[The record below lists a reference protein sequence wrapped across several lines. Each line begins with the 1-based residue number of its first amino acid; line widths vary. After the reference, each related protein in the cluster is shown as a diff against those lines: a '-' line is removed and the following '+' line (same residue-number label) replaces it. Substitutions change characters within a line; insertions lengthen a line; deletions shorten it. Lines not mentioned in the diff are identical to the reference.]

1 MAVYTSL
8 ELEEASSITRA
19 HGLGDTEAIIP
30 IAAGSVNSNYF
41 VEGAFGRVFLRI
53 YEEQEREG
61 VEYEWALLKHLAE
74 RGVPLPRILP
84 GPEPGELTIA
94 GKPVALFELVRGEEY
109 CQKMITPARAAS
121 VGAALAKVHLAGRDF
136 QIRKPSRFGRPELRE
151 RLAIAE
157 AAERPELKAVLEEQL
172 RLLDEFDKRPPLELP
187 SGIIHGDLFRDNV
200 KYQGDSVLALLDWE
214 SASDG
219 TLLYDLIVT
228 MHAFTFGDTFDFDL
242 IRALFGAYNAA
253 RPLEEREWEAAREVA
268 IEAAVRFTITRIT
281 DFYLRANEGGD
292 DRVMKDF
299 RRFIARREAIESFA
313 DDTFVSAIRAGI

>member
-1 MAVYTSL
+1 LAVYTSL

-19 HGLGDTEAIIP
+19 HELGDTEAIIP

-53 YEEQEREG
+53 YEEQERAG

-136 QIRKPSRFGRPELRE
+136 PIRKPSRFGRPELRE

-200 KYQGDSVLALLDWE
+200 KYQVYVRLDNGKEMTIETNTNIKKIKPVYSNGQKLL
-214 SASDG
+214 
-219 TLLYDLIVT
+219 
-228 MHAFTFGDTFDFDL
+228 
-242 IRALFGAYNAA
+242 
-253 RPLEEREWEAAREVA
+253 
-268 IEAAVRFTITRIT
+268 IT
-281 DFYLRANEGGD
+281 
-292 DRVMKDF
+292 KDHY
-299 RRFIARREAIESFA
+299 IINLSNV
-313 DDTFVSAIRAGI
+313 DKIKQKSI